1 MIPGKLFEK
10 LLVLYFVAGKLEIPH
25 Y

>member
-1 MIPGKLFEK
+1 MIPEKLFEK